1 MIGWWHNPWTQYEI
15 HPSFHGGI
23 FCLLTL
29 RLLKIA
35 GGRMKNKTTHCL
47 AHFDDKCRRY
57 NMV

>member
-15 HPSFHGGI
+15 HPPFHGGI